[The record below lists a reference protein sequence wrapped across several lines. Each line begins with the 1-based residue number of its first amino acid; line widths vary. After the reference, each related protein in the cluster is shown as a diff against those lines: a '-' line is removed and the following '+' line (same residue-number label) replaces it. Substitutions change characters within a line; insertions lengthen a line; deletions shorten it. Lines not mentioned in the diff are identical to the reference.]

1 MNFTRDQNGLLEKS
15 LKSAYDTSRVMAITR
30 NALRKGA
37 RGVGVPEAPNEVQV
51 AEKSAEK
58 CVQQSWVPETRV
70 QKPMQGL
77 THKI

>member
-1 MNFTRDQNGLLEKS
+1 
-15 LKSAYDTSRVMAITR
+15 MAI

-37 RGVGVPEAPNEVQV
+37 GGLGVPEDPSEVQV

-70 QKPMQGL
+70 QKPMQE
-77 THKI
+77 